1 VENYVSPRLPNN
13 NVEGNP
19 YRIRDPRNSSLTE
32 IWLVSAVVSVL
43 LIRLY
48 LRLTGYPQVGGDTL
62 HIAHMLWGGLGMVIA
77 FGMLLI
83 FADDVWKP
91 VAALVGGIGFGTF
104 IDELGKFITKD
115 NDYFYQPT
123 IALMYGIFI
132 FFYWLS
138 RYFDRKRTPTEAD
151 HLYLAVQGIQW
162 QAIGKLDKRRQEE
175 ALGHLKLSG
184 NTSPFAQGIRDILE
198 QAELIE
204 TANRSPI
211 LATREKAAALYWRFV
226 GQKWIQWV
234 VVALFAQR
242 ALSVVVVLG
251 IGAVTG
257 SFRVTDGL
265 SVSEWLAFGSGMAS
279 GALALYGLIRMVQRR
294 RVQALQALAGSAIV
308 SLLFGQFFAFASVQ
322 FVALIGLVA
331 DLGVLGALRLA
342 LAAEHERFQHEDGY
356 VAENP
361 RRGLGRF
368 L

>member
-1 VENYVSPRLPNN
+1 
-13 NVEGNP
+13 
-19 YRIRDPRNSSLTE
+19 
-32 IWLVSAVVSVL
+32 
-43 LIRLY
+43 
-48 LRLTGYPQVGGDTL
+48 
-62 HIAHMLWGGLGMVIA
+62 
-77 FGMLLI
+77 
-83 FADDVWKP
+83 
-91 VAALVGGIGFGTF
+91 
-104 IDELGKFITKD
+104 
-115 NDYFYQPT
+115 
-123 IALMYGIFI
+123 
-132 FFYWLS
+132 
-138 RYFDRKRTPTEAD
+138 
-151 HLYLAVQGIQW
+151 
-162 QAIGKLDKRRQEE
+162 
-175 ALGHLKLSG
+175 
-184 NTSPFAQGIRDILE
+184 
-198 QAELIE
+198 
-204 TANRSPI
+204 
-211 LATREKAAALYWRFV
+211 V
-226 GQKWIQWV
+226 GQKWIQWA

-251 IGAVTG
+251 VGAVTG

-279 GALALYGLIRMVQRR
+279 GALALYGLIRIVQRR